1 MLKRKAYDQ
10 LLAWKERDQG
20 RTALLIEGARRVGKS
35 TLAQEFGRKEYRS
48 CLFID
53 FYRASNDVKA
63 LFDDLADDLDSL
75 FAYLSGIYG
84 VPLYE
89 RQSLIVLDEIQFFP
103 RARGLVKY
111 FVEDGRFD
119 FIETGSLV
127 SIKMNTKD
135 ILIPSEEV
143 PLELVP
149 FDFEEFL
156 WALEEAPLA
165 ELIRNARERM
175 QPLPDALHKKASRL
189 FREYLLVGGMPAPV
203 AEYAKNR
210 SFTNAEAEKAKILTL
225 YRNDIARFAG
235 GYEYKVTSVFD
246 EIPSQLSKHEKK
258 FRLSALQSDARMR
271 TYEEAFFWLS
281 DARIANICYNTTDPH
296 VGLSLYED
304 RPTLKCYMA
313 DTGLLAT
320 HAFGG
325 ESKEAENLYRDVL
338 LGKLQINEGMLV
350 ENAVAQSLKAQGRK
364 LWFYSRHSS
373 NPDDRM
379 EIDFLTS
386 AGNPHAKIVPIETK
400 STKRYTTTSLDKFKK
415 KYGSRIG
422 DEYVVHPGQLRH
434 EGDRTYLPLYMV
446 HAL

>member
-1 MLKRKAYDQ
+1 
-10 LLAWKERDQG
+10 
-20 RTALLIEGARRVGKS
+20 
-35 TLAQEFGRKEYRS
+35 
-48 CLFID
+48 
-53 FYRASNDVKA
+53 
-63 LFDDLADDLDSL
+63 
-75 FAYLSGIYG
+75 
-84 VPLYE
+84 
-89 RQSLIVLDEIQFFP
+89 
-103 RARGLVKY
+103 
-111 FVEDGRFD
+111 
-119 FIETGSLV
+119 
-127 SIKMNTKD
+127 MN
-135 ILIPSEEV
+135 IC
-143 PLELVP
+143 
-149 FDFEEFL
+149 
-156 WALEEAPLA
+156 WWEAC
-165 ELIRNARERM
+165 
-175 QPLPDALHKKASRL
+175 QP
-189 FREYLLVGGMPAPV
+189 PV

-235 GYEYKVTSVFD
+235 GTNTRLHPYSTK
-246 EIPSQLSKHEKK
+246 IPSQLSKHEKK

-304 RPTLKCYMA
+304 RPTLNVIWP
-313 DTGLLAT
+313 TRGFWAT

-350 ENAVAQSLKAQGRK
+350 ENAVAQSHKAQGRK

-379 EIDFLTS
+379 EIDFLRAPETPTPS
-386 AGNPHAKIVPIETK
+386 IVPIETK

-422 DEYVVHPGQLRH
+422 GRIRGTSWAIAPRRRPHLSSA
-434 EGDRTYLPLYMV
+434 YMV